1 MTQKQRMK
9 KAQNSPRVK
18 SIRNRIKK
26 ADMLRKKLS
35 SEYKSAMSKALGGKK
50 RRKSSKKHSKHLQPA
65 KRRR

>member
-50 RRKSSKKHSKHLQPA
+50 RRKSTKKRKTRRSS